1 MTDLTASQT
10 ILAQL
15 GGESF
20 VMTSGATGLIGGADS
35 LTFKLGRN
43 PKRVTHVRVTL
54 TRDGLY
60 DMTFFTTGKGPQSRD
75 GVHRE
80 MLQEV
85 FGANT
90 GLYRFPEKPLAIA
103 RPHLP

>member
-1 MTDLTASQT
+1 MTDLTVSQT

-20 VMTSGATGLIGGADS
+20 VMTSGATGLVASADS

-43 PKRVTHVRVTL
+43 PKHVTHVRVTV
-54 TRDGLY
+54 THDGLY
-60 DMTFFTTGKGPQSRD
+60 DMTFFTIGKGPQSYD
-75 GVHRE
+75 DIHRE

-90 GLYRFPEKPLAIA
+90 GLFRVLRASA
-103 RPHLP
+103 

>member
-1 MTDLTASQT
+1 VTDLTVPKT

-20 VMTSGATGLIGGADS
+20 VMASGATGLIGGADS

-43 PKRVTHVRVTL
+43 PQRVTHVRVTL

-60 DMTFFTTGKGPQSRD
+60 DMTFFTTGKGPQSHD
-75 GVHRE
+75 GIHPE
-80 MLQEV
+80 MLLDKDE
-85 FGANT
+85 
-90 GLYRFPEKPLAIA
+90 YRRATNSTLSYL
-103 RPHLP
+103 RTCQ

>member
-1 MTDLTASQT
+1 VTGLTVSQA

-20 VMTSGATGLIGGADS
+20 VMTSGATGLVASADS

-43 PKRVTHVRVTL
+43 PRRVTHVRVTV
-54 TRDGLY
+54 THDGLY
-60 DMTFFTTGKGPQSRD
+60 DMTFFTIGKGPQSYD
-75 GVHRE
+75 GIHPE

-85 FGANT
+85 FGANV
-90 GLYRFPEKPLAIA
+90 GLSSALRASA
-103 RPHLP
+103 

>member
-1 MTDLTASQT
+1 MTDLTMAKT

-15 GGESF
+15 GGERF
-20 VMTSGATGLIGGADS
+20 VMTTGATNFVAGADS
-35 LTFKLGRN
+35 LTFKLGSN

-54 TRDGLY
+54 TLDGLY

-90 GLYRFPEKPLAIA
+90 GLHTTLRATG
-103 RPHLP
+103 